1 MDNRPAF
8 EAAPAIK
15 IMINIG
21 ALMDIPTGTYL
32 FGKHGESIL
41 NGGLSFAT
49 GVVGIGNN
57 FKSTLTHYMT
67 LSAMNRIMA
76 SYPTHLNTYD
86 TEVNTQEW
94 QLKNLTKRFENLK
107 DKEVFLDRLWVVTDK
122 TVYFANQWYEIL
134 KTYLKEKL
142 AGISKQAKD
151 TPFLSR
157 DKKTFIKIPVP
168 SFTEVDSFTAF
179 ETEDVAKIQADNE
192 LGDSGANT
200 IHMRQ
205 GLAKMRFLMEMPGLA
220 GGAYNYIALTAHVG
234 KEIQMASGPM
244 APPPTKKL
252 QYLKNGD
259 TLKGVTGQF
268 FFLMSNCWHAYNAAP
283 LINQGT
289 KAPEYPS
296 DKDDSVSGDTDL
308 NLVKLR
314 QLRSKSGPSGYEL
327 EIIVSQ
333 SEGVLPELTEFHFI
347 KDNDRFGITGTLQ
360 HYNLDLYPEC
370 KLQRTTV
377 RGKIDADPRLC
388 RALNITAEL
397 LQMHMFWRHLEEG
410 ILCTPKELYDDL
422 VKLGYDMN
430 TLLDTRGWWT
440 MENEKHPVPFLSTM
454 DLLRMRKGLYTP
466 YWMKADKT
474 KK

>member
-1 MDNRPAF
+1 
-8 EAAPAIK
+8 
-15 IMINIG
+15 
-21 ALMDIPTGTYL
+21 
-32 FGKHGESIL
+32 
-41 NGGLSFAT
+41 
-49 GVVGIGNN
+49 
-57 FKSTLTHYMT
+57 
-67 LSAMNRIMA
+67 
-76 SYPTHLNTYD
+76 
-86 TEVNTQEW
+86 
-94 QLKNLTKRFENLK
+94 
-107 DKEVFLDRLWVVTDK
+107 
-122 TVYFANQWYEIL
+122 
-134 KTYLKEKL
+134 
-142 AGISKQAKD
+142 
-151 TPFLSR
+151 
-157 DKKTFIKIPVP
+157 
-168 SFTEVDSFTAF
+168 
-179 ETEDVAKIQADNE
+179 
-192 LGDSGANT
+192 
-200 IHMRQ
+200 
-205 GLAKMRFLMEMPGLA
+205 
-220 GGAYNYIALTAHVG
+220 
-234 KEIQMASGPM
+234 
-244 APPPTKKL
+244 
-252 QYLKNGD
+252 
-259 TLKGVTGQF
+259 
-268 FFLMSNCWHAYNAAP
+268 MSNCWHAYNAAP

-377 RGKIDADPRLC
+377 RGKIDSDPRLC